1 MVRFRKGWNIDQG
14 LLLPPSL
21 SEWLPDN
28 HLAWFVREAVEQL
41 DLDSWLDRYRE
52 CGKGKV
58 PYDPRMLL
66 RVLVY
71 AYATDTFSSRR
82 IAKQLE
88 ENIAFRVLS
97 GNQMP
102 GHRTICR
109 FRERHIDQFGDVFV
123 QVIQMASPN

>member
-1 MVRFRKGWNIDQG
+1 MARFRKGWDIDQG

-21 SEWLPDN
+21 SEWLPDD

-88 ENIAFRVLS
+88 ENIAAGDLELS
-97 GNQMP
+97 ADHVAELTG
-102 GHRTICR
+102 
-109 FRERHIDQFGDVFV
+109 
-123 QVIQMASPN
+123 